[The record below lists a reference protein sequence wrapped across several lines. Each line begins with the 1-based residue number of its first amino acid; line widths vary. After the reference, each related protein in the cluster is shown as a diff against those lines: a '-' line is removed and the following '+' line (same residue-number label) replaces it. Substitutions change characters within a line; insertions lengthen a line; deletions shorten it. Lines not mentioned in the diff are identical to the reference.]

1 MQRNGS
7 SSGEIVKSNI
17 VTLVTYDTYT
27 TTKSASSGSWYYE
40 YTHISGD
47 HFQLPGFIIGN
58 QNRIHV
64 YPQSHTEFIEIAF
77 FGNINVPGY
86 TTYDKIPLSNYR
98 ANHTI
103 GLGFDTNKKIF
114 SVIYEGQRLD
124 FQTSYSLSENTV
136 SPFFIEANSPDI
148 TYRNKISVNFGIYSF
163 RYGLPKN
170 YLPWDTSRTFNP
182 SMNSRYLSFS
192 LLPYFL
198 ES

>member
-77 FGNINVPGY
+77 VQRVLSKSNEKKLSSPV
-86 TTYDKIPLSNYR
+86 KSMPLTLNFLVVTCS
-98 ANHTI
+98 
-103 GLGFDTNKKIF
+103 
-114 SVIYEGQRLD
+114 SVIG
-124 FQTSYSLSENTV
+124 
-136 SPFFIEANSPDI
+136 
-148 TYRNKISVNFGIYSF
+148 
-163 RYGLPKN
+163 
-170 YLPWDTSRTFNP
+170 
-182 SMNSRYLSFS
+182 
-192 LLPYFL
+192 
-198 ES
+198 